1 MEHHNRDAT
10 LTAHRAAW
18 VRMAWV
24 PVLLGW
30 VLGCGAQL
38 LQSGLWSAGHYAVAA
53 AAGGVGLLLAG
64 WRARPGGWW
73 MAAVAAAVLG
83 WGQVGWRAADMAGR
97 LWPAALDG
105 SVWQARWQVVD
116 LPRQHPHGHAVRVQ
130 VLALQA
136 VGSTPAAPPPLPID
150 VWLHQRDD
158 RTQTPAPWPGQI
170 WQGQLRLRQV
180 QGSANPRGF
189 DAAAWGWR
197 QGLAAQATTVGAPA
211 WVRDEPWAYPVARAR
226 AAVRESMR
234 QRLAQRFDA
243 ATVGLLVA
251 LVTGDQASIPAPGW
265 DVIRATGVAHLVAIS
280 GLHVT
285 MFAAAAVLAL
295 GRLWR
300 AWGRRRPTLLLRWPA
315 PTVAASAGLALATAY
330 AVFAGWGI
338 PAQRTLLMLAIVLG
352 LRLGGRSWPW
362 PVTWL
367 TALAAVLLIDPWA
380 WLQAGFWLS
389 FVAVAV
395 LFGQGWDVL
404 LGAGWG
410 ERWRAAALQLWRSQ
424 WVVTLALAP
433 LLLAWFGQVSLVGL
447 LANLLAVPWVTWGI
461 TPLALL
467 GVAVP
472 VVLDAAAWLAQ
483 ALWWALERMAA
494 WPGAVWHRP
503 VVPWPL
509 AALATLGAYVLVQ
522 RWPWLWRAWGALLL
536 WPALAWRVPT
546 PAPGTFEVLLPDVGQ
561 GSAAIVRTARHTLV
575 FDTGPPLGQ
584 RSAAERVLLPQLRAL
599 GARVDAVVISHDD
612 SDHASGASRLFQAWP
627 RAQRW
632 HSSPAALGDPTEV
645 LPCRAGGA
653 WTWDGVPFTF
663 IHPPPDGVP
672 AGDNERS
679 CVLVVGQGEAA
690 AVLPGDIPATV
701 EQAIVAAY
709 PRLRAG
715 LLVAA
720 HHGSRTSTSDVW
732 LDTLRPR
739 VVAIQAGAGNR
750 YGHPH
755 PQVLQRVQ
763 ARGID
768 VVSTQR
774 CGAITW
780 RSAAPRQWDCARDG
794 RAFYWQAGATA
805 LTAAVPAASATRE

>member
-1 MEHHNRDAT
+1 MEHHNRNAT
-10 LTAHRAAW
+10 LTAPRAAW

-38 LQSGLWSAGHYAVAA
+38 LQPALWPAERYALAA
-53 AAGGVGLLLAG
+53 TAGGVGLLVAG

-73 MAAVAAAVLG
+73 LAAVAAAVLG
-83 WGQVGWRAADMAGR
+83 WGQVGWRAADLAAR
-97 LWPAALDG
+97 LWPVALDG

-158 RTQTPAPWPGQI
+158 RAQTPAPWPGQV

-180 QGSANPRGF
+180 QGSANPQGF

-197 QGLAAQATTVGAPA
+197 QGLAAQAATVGSPQ
-211 WVRDEPWAYPVARAR
+211 WVRHDPWAYPVAHAR
-226 AAVRESMR
+226 AVVRAAIQ
-234 QRLAQRFDA
+234 QRLAQRFDD

-285 MFAAAAVLAL
+285 MFAAAAVLGL

-315 PTVAASAGLALATAY
+315 PVVAAWAGLALATAY

-338 PAQRTLLMLAIVLG
+338 PAQRTLLMLAIVLA
-352 LRLGGRSWPW
+352 LRLAGRGWPW

-395 LFGQGWDVL
+395 LFGQGRDVVF
-404 LGAGWG
+404 GTDGG
-410 ERWRAAALQLWRSQ
+410 TRVRAAALQLWRSQ

-433 LLLAWFGQVSLVGL
+433 LLLAWFGQVSVVGW
-447 LANLLAVPWVTWGI
+447 LANLAAVPWVTWGI

-472 VVLDAAAWLAQ
+472 PVLDAAAWLAQ
-483 ALWWALERMAA
+483 ALWWLLERLAA

-503 VVPWPL
+503 AVPWPL
-509 AALATLGAYVLVQ
+509 VALATVGAYALVQ
-522 RWPWLWRAWGALLL
+522 RGPWLWRAWGALLL
-536 WPALAWRVPT
+536 WPALAWRPPA

-575 FDTGPPLGQ
+575 FDTGPPMGQ
-584 RSAAERVLLPQLRAL
+584 RTAAERVLLPQLRAL

-612 SDHASGASRLFQAWP
+612 SDHASGASLVFQAWP
-627 RAQRW
+627 RAARW
-632 HSSPAALGDPTEV
+632 HATPSAWGDASAA
-645 LPCRAGGA
+645 LPCRAGAA

-663 IHPPPDGVP
+663 IHPPPDGAW

-701 EQAIVAAY
+701 EQAIAAAY
-709 PRLRAG
+709 PGLRAG

-739 VVAIQAGAGNR
+739 VVAIQAGVGNR

-755 PQVLQRVQ
+755 PQVLQRLQ

-780 RSAAPRQWDCARDG
+780 RSAAPQRWDCARDQ
-794 RAFYWQAGATA
+794 RRFYWQTGAAATA
-805 LTAAVPAASATRE
+805 AAAPAPAPQ